1 MGAEFISW
9 HHPFIESDEKYCII
23 GARSMPANRELS
35 IRAQSVFPVATP
47 QDYKLARGEAG
58 IAISLSS
65 SFLGFYHGS
74 HRRYCVRR
82 YFSIEMAR
90 ITDHDFSLGPGLI
103 GVILNALLH
112 GVMGLQCCHYY
123 NYTAISCK

>member
-1 MGAEFISW
+1 
-9 HHPFIESDEKYCII
+9 
-23 GARSMPANRELS
+23 MPANRELS

-58 IAISLSS
+58 IAISPSS
-65 SFLGFYHGS
+65 SFLDFIMAPTAATVYVVIF
-74 HRRYCVRR
+74 RL
-82 YFSIEMAR
+82 EMAR
-90 ITDHDFSLGPGLI
+90 IIDHDFSLGPGLI